1 MNHYERIIYL
11 LEGAVK
17 KANKAK
23 KGEFES
29 REGRKVDATRPD
41 KDIEKNI
48 QRGVRGYRHSSASTH
63 RERSE
68 EGVKAIQRG
77 RFRDA
82 RREDSSK

>member
-11 LEGAVK
+11 LERNK
-17 KANKAK
+17 ENKAK

-29 REGRKVDATRPD
+29 AQGRTVDATRPD

-48 QRGVRGYRHSSASTH
+48 KRGVKAYRHSKKLTH